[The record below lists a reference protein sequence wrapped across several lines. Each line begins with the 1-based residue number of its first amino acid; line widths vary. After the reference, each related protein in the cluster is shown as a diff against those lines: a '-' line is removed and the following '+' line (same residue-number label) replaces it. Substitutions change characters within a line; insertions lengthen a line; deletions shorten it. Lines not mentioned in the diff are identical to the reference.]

1 MSPKCQIIINGL
13 REGHLIAGQRVT
25 GTVKFAIYKTIRYD
39 SIDILFVG
47 CGQCYFTSELLDGEY
62 ETITLSNEERYV
74 FINKNLFKPAEDQMF
89 EPGDYEYPFEF
100 SLPDDVPS
108 SVKTASCDIQYK
120 IFVKFSR
127 KGTFISKS
135 ENDLTVPVY
144 GYVKPCSR
152 QPLTFKVEKKL
163 LSFNPNNK
171 ITVKGEIDRTCLKP
185 GDSIHLTMTVTN
197 DSNVDIYIKSQLVY
211 FNTYISKGESPSKHI
226 EKGSIPGTKE
236 TSPTIRANS
245 VLELERTIPILD
257 TLYSIQNSKIMVG
270 EFKVKVT
277 VKAPFPH
284 GKAYARVPVVIGW
297 RKEEH
302 ESLIQRDLPPSYS
315 EAIRGNN

>member
-1 MSPKCQIIINGL
+1 MSPKCQIIVNGL

-25 GTVKFAIYKTIRYD
+25 GTVKFAIYKPTRYD
-39 SIDILFVG
+39 SIDISFVG
-47 CGQCYFTSELLDGEY
+47 SGKCHFTVICAEESDAVKLTNKEEY
-62 ETITLSNEERYV
+62 VSMH
-74 FINKNLFKPAEDQMF
+74 KNLFTPVGDEMVD
-89 EPGDYEYPFEF
+89 PGDYEYPFEF
-100 SLPDDVPS
+100 LLPDDIPS
-108 SVKTASCDIQYK
+108 SVKTDACDIQYN

-127 KGTFISKS
+127 KGTFISES
-135 ENDLTVPVY
+135 ENELKVPVY

-152 QPLTFKVEKKL
+152 QPLTFKIEKKL

-185 GDSIHLTMTVTN
+185 GDRIHLTMTVTN
-197 DSNVDIYIKSQLVY
+197 DSNVDISIKSQLVY
-211 FNTYISKGESPSKHI
+211 FNTYISKGVSPSKEI

-236 TSPTIRANS
+236 TSPPIRANS

-257 TLYSIQNSKIMVG
+257 TLYSIQNSKIMIG